1 MFESR
6 RHLHAFL
13 DSRFGPHAG
22 LNADWCSRCWKV
34 AKVSEREDIWLFD
47 EESPDREFTLL
58 SRKEAD
64 EGFTTTELATGSLRE
79 IRDWAVARILRGA
92 SGVVVVLTD

>member
-58 SRKEAD
+58 SRKED
-64 EGFTTTELATGSLRE
+64 DDGHTTTELASGSLRE
-79 IRDWAVARILRGA
+79 IRDWAVAHIQRGTL
-92 SGVVVVLTD
+92 GVVVVPTD